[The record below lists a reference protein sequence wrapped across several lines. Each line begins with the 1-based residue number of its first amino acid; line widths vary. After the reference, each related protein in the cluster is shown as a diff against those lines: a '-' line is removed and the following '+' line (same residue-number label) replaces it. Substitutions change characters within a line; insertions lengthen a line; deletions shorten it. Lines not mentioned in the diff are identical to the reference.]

1 MIEIFKENALLL
13 LFVVAAIGYLVG
25 SIKVRGSSL
34 GVAAVLF
41 VGLAFGALDASLRIP
56 ELVIFLG
63 LSIFIYTIALQSGST
78 FFTTFQSRTG
88 IRDVLFIFL
97 MLLFS
102 AGITIGLHFLFDLDA
117 ATTGGLY
124 SGVSTNTPSLAGLI
138 DFISKGNEES
148 AATEN
153 LLQRAVIGYSL
164 SYPMGVIGVMV
175 AIKVMQN
182 VLKIDY
188 RAEAKQLSK
197 KYPFQQ
203 DLDHVTVCIQSSN
216 VVGETIRDI
225 WQANGW
231 KIAYGRLHTADD
243 IVLPNWDTVLLLGD
257 ELTLVGNQSELK
269 QAVKVM
275 GEASKNHLSDD
286 RSEYDIQDLFVSN
299 PEVAGQRIANLNLN
313 ERYSVLITRI
323 QRGDIQLLASGDTVL
338 ELGDRVRITAR
349 RSDMEALKEL
359 FGDSYERL
367 SHINLLSF
375 GLGMAVGLLLGMI
388 SFQFADGIGFRL
400 GFAGGPLIVGLVLG
414 ALRRTGPIVW
424 TLSYGANLTMRQFGL
439 ILLLA
444 GIGINSGH
452 TFFATLQEGEGGWIF
467 LAGAII
473 SVVTAVTTLVVG
485 YKLLKIPFTV
495 LLGMVSNQPAI
506 LDFATDQTGNRLPI
520 IGFTLML
527 PIALITKI
535 VVVQLMYL
543 LLSSM

>member
-1 MIEIFKENALLL
+1 MVEIFQENALLL

-41 VGLAFGALDASLRIP
+41 VGLVFGALDPNLRIP

-63 LSIFIYTIALQSGST
+63 LSIFIYTIALQSGGS
-78 FFTTFQSRTG
+78 FFATFQSRTG
-88 IRDVLFIFL
+88 ARDVLFIFL

-102 AGITIGLHFLFDLDA
+102 AGITVGLHFLFDFDA

-138 DFISKGNEES
+138 DFISKRNGEV

-164 SYPMGVIGVMV
+164 SYPMGVIGVMI

-182 VLKIDY
+182 MLKIDY
-188 RAEAKQLSK
+188 LAEAKQLSK
-197 KYPFQQ
+197 TYPFQQ
-203 DLDHVTVCIQSSN
+203 ELDHVTVHIQSTD
-216 VVGETIRDI
+216 VVGKTIRDV

-231 KIAYGRLHTADD
+231 KLAYGRLHTSDD
-243 IVLPNWDTVLLLGD
+243 VVLPSWDTVLLMGD
-257 ELTLVGNQSELK
+257 ELALVGNKSELQ
-269 QAVKVM
+269 QAVDLM

-286 RSEYDIQDLFVSN
+286 RSQYDIQDLFVSN
-299 PEVAGQRIANLNLN
+299 PEVAGQRIASLNLN

-323 QRGDIQLLASGDTVL
+323 QRGDIKLLASGDTVL

-349 RSDMEALKEL
+349 RSDIDDLKTL

-388 SFQFADGIGFRL
+388 GFQFTDDIGFRL
-400 GFAGGPLIVGLVLG
+400 GFAGGPLIVGLILG

-467 LAGAII
+467 LAGTII
-473 SVVTAVTTLVVG
+473 SILTAIVTLVVG

-506 LDFATDQTGNRLPI
+506 LDFATEQSGNRLPI

-535 VVVQLMYL
+535 VVVQVMYL
-543 LLSSM
+543 LLSSV